1 MKNIFLPIRE
11 NFLIIYVKRLLELY
25 NLKNYAMRENN
36 YLRNVLFCSINDN
49 IFLRK
54 QFFTLNYQKV
64 VLLLFTF
71 RSKSSRFSWLVWFRT
86 NIRTLKHALLFTLL
100 FQRSAK
106 IEVSGNP
113 VLGTYTIY
121 FKFSGWETCPYSPYS
136 VSLDVLYMV
145 KKIVCYFKLFW

>member
-1 MKNIFLPIRE
+1 LPIRE

-121 FKFSGWETCPYSPYS
+121 FKFSG
-136 VSLDVLYMV
+136 
-145 KKIVCYFKLFW
+145 